1 MHKEK
6 HCGKIGMV
14 AIILACMI
22 LSGCSDQDTT
32 DTPASTVKPNPP
44 DYSNPVDLIPIQLT
58 GVSEFSAFPDPI
70 SASFDSTEPLDG
82 VHIPG
87 GYGGRE
93 WLTDKEFVLSMVMD
107 FESSE
112 EAAQKLAEA
121 KPSEA
126 VLIELGDEGYRAEQV
141 LADGSPGFKLLMW
154 RRGGFL
160 VIVGGGVLDPSGT
173 VPSDQALI
181 GLSDSID
188 KAILEEAPGGT
199 QLSVQYFSLLPQ
211 KVTSLLPSRS
221 LLAFPPSMLT
231 SSVLQAKRDATITAP
246 IKRTNEDGTEVQ
258 NGEITLGFN
267 IVRIPGNADATY
279 EPLEIK
285 VFIDKISLAEY
296 DGDSSFLRDGE
307 GDVFVAGGIT
317 VWSEVNKTPV
327 ANSLY
332 FATAELADI
341 ESNAEKVLN
350 HYLDTLKILRDK
362 CTMLTV
368 TYDLLIRDND
378 SWSDVSEIIIR
389 VEEILLTGA
398 PEDKKPLLETATT
411 AKNLLK
417 KGGQPTD
424 DQKLSSPG
432 EAFAYARKEWGHDL
446 GEAHIEDPQNL
457 CAAKCPDLTIS
468 ELAAAQPIQTGNP
481 VTITVIVTNQGDEKA
496 EGSEVTLNI
505 AGHSLKGSAKQLNP
519 GESTSVTFTYTF
531 RDSETYTVTAT
542 VDPSNAIPESN
553 EGNNQ
558 KSIRVQVKTKLPDL
572 TIPEI
577 RIAPQE
583 IHIGDQVTFRVAVKN
598 EGKGK
603 AEKFTVKLEIA
614 AEMTTSPTELESD
627 VMNLNAGESSYV
639 YFTHTFLHKGS
650 YEILATADP
659 RNAVSE
665 SEENNNTKQLTVTV
679 EPGSLPDLMVSYVKI
694 YYSYRESGGEEELY
708 LTEVDFTVKNI
719 GNGDCLGNIKVR
731 IWLDSPSN
739 VIYEDIVYT
748 SPLPSMQQFTETIA
762 FYDGWL
768 VDPDTT
774 HNVGVFVDSLNTIT
788 ESNENNNT
796 LEITFPEG
804 HSILFLGYNM
814 CCSVRIDIQ
823 ERQFIPKEL
832 LS

>member
-1 MHKEK
+1 
-6 HCGKIGMV
+6 
-14 AIILACMI
+14 
-22 LSGCSDQDTT
+22 
-32 DTPASTVKPNPP
+32 
-44 DYSNPVDLIPIQLT
+44 
-58 GVSEFSAFPDPI
+58 
-70 SASFDSTEPLDG
+70 
-82 VHIPG
+82 
-87 GYGGRE
+87 
-93 WLTDKEFVLSMVMD
+93 
-107 FESSE
+107 
-112 EAAQKLAEA
+112 
-121 KPSEA
+121 
-126 VLIELGDEGYRAEQV
+126 
-141 LADGSPGFKLLMW
+141 
-154 RRGGFL
+154 
-160 VIVGGGVLDPSGT
+160 
-173 VPSDQALI
+173 
-181 GLSDSID
+181 
-188 KAILEEAPGGT
+188 
-199 QLSVQYFSLLPQ
+199 
-211 KVTSLLPSRS
+211 
-221 LLAFPPSMLT
+221 
-231 SSVLQAKRDATITAP
+231 
-246 IKRTNEDGTEVQ
+246 
-258 NGEITLGFN
+258 
-267 IVRIPGNADATY
+267 
-279 EPLEIK
+279 
-285 VFIDKISLAEY
+285 
-296 DGDSSFLRDGE
+296 
-307 GDVFVAGGIT
+307 
-317 VWSEVNKTPV
+317 
-327 ANSLY
+327 
-332 FATAELADI
+332 
-341 ESNAEKVLN
+341 
-350 HYLDTLKILRDK
+350 
-362 CTMLTV
+362 
-368 TYDLLIRDND
+368 
-378 SWSDVSEIIIR
+378 
-389 VEEILLTGA
+389 
-398 PEDKKPLLETATT
+398 
-411 AKNLLK
+411 
-417 KGGQPTD
+417 
-424 DQKLSSPG
+424 
-432 EAFAYARKEWGHDL
+432 
-446 GEAHIEDPQNL
+446 
-457 CAAKCPDLTIS
+457 
-468 ELAAAQPIQTGNP
+468 
-481 VTITVIVTNQGDEKA
+481 VTNQGDEKA

-639 YFTHTFLHKGS
+639 YFTHTFSHKGS

-679 EPGSLPDLMVSYVKI
+679 EPGSLPDLMVSYVKV

-832 LS
+832 LF